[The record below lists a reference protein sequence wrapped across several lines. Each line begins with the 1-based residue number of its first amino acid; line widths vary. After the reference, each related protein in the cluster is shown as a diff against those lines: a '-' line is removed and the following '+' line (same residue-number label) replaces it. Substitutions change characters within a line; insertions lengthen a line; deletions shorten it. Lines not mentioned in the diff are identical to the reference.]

1 MGFRV
6 SNIWKVWFPRTNSCK
21 YVRDA
26 TFDENLNF
34 ANHPTE
40 PPRIRV
46 IDFAEVLDEDEL
58 DAELER
64 AIRQA
69 GAMPIVQNDVQTQ
82 EA

>member
-6 SNIWKVWFPRTNSCK
+6 SNIWKVWFPCTNSCK
-21 YVRDA
+21 YVWDA

-40 PPRIRV
+40 LPRIRV
-46 IDFAEVLDEDEL
+46 IDFVEVLDEDEL

-64 AIRQA
+64 VIRQA
-69 GAMPIVQNDVQTQ
+69 GAMPIV
-82 EA
+82 